1 MLDDTTLD
9 KPYAKRMELVSRHW
23 SGKHKRVVWGINLLT
38 LLWTDG
44 NALIPCDFRV
54 YDRPLSGL
62 TKNDHFRRMLE
73 VAEGR
78 GFQPR
83 WVLFDSWYTSLEN
96 LKAIRDKGWFWMSQL
111 RSNRRV
117 NPEGAGNLPLAT
129 VAIPQ
134 EGRQVHQRGYGF
146 IRVFRTVSKDGDVEH
161 WATNDLEMMEQ
172 QRESLARQAW
182 GIETYHRGLKQCCGV
197 EKCQVRTAEGQ
208 WNHICLSLQA
218 FLRLEAHRLSAG
230 VSWYESKAN
239 IIRSPYEITW
249 LIPSTLSNQLRNSY
263 VYPITF
269 VHPSVPL
276 CLHRVLVPW
285 VYAEN
290 PLGVADVENRHRYT
304 TSIGDISS
312 SGICWSLCSLHRQ
325 LCSTAAMSLS

>member
-1 MLDDTTLD
+1 
-9 KPYAKRMELVSRHW
+9 MELRHW

-62 TKNDHFRRMLE
+62 TKNGHFRRMLE

-96 LKAIRDKGWFWMSQL
+96 LKAIRDKGWFWLSQL

-134 EGRQVHQRGYGF
+134 EGRQVHLRGYGF

-161 WATNDLEMMEQ
+161 WATNDLEMTEQ

-182 GIETYHRGLKQCCGV
+182 GIENVPPGPQTMLWRGEMPSAYG
-197 EKCQVRTAEGQ
+197 RGTAESHPPVPPSLPAAGSPPLECRSLLVRVQ
-208 WNHICLSLQA
+208 SQHHPVGLTRLPGLSQVHSPSNCVTPMY
-218 FLRLEAHRLSAG
+218 LEVEPSPG
-230 VSWYESKAN
+230 VPAS
-239 IIRSPYEITW
+239 
-249 LIPSTLSNQLRNSY
+249 
-263 VYPITF
+263 
-269 VHPSVPL
+269 
-276 CLHRVLVPW
+276 
-285 VYAEN
+285 
-290 PLGVADVENRHRYT
+290 
-304 TSIGDISS
+304 
-312 SGICWSLCSLHRQ
+312 
-325 LCSTAAMSLS
+325 

>member
-9 KPYAKRMELVSRHW
+9 QPYAKRMELVSRHW

-73 VAEGR
+73 VVEGR

-96 LKAIRDKGWFWMSQL
+96 LKAIRDKGWFWLSQL

-134 EGRQVHQRGYGF
+134 EGRQVHLRGYGF
-146 IRVFRTVSKDGDVEH
+146 IRVFRTV
-161 WATNDLEMMEQ
+161 L
-172 QRESLARQAW
+172 QR
-182 GIETYHRGLKQCCGV
+182 RGRG
-197 EKCQVRTAEGQ
+197 
-208 WNHICLSLQA
+208 
-218 FLRLEAHRLSAG
+218 
-230 VSWYESKAN
+230 
-239 IIRSPYEITW
+239 
-249 LIPSTLSNQLRNSY
+249 TLGHQ
-263 VYPITF
+263 
-269 VHPSVPL
+269 
-276 CLHRVLVPW
+276 
-285 VYAEN
+285 
-290 PLGVADVENRHRYT
+290 
-304 TSIGDISS
+304 
-312 SGICWSLCSLHRQ
+312 
-325 LCSTAAMSLS
+325 